1 MVVSNGKSKSAT
13 PPPTRPVM
21 IEKANSM
28 LNALNNT
35 DPICNVKR

>member
-13 PPPTRPVM
+13 PPTRPVM